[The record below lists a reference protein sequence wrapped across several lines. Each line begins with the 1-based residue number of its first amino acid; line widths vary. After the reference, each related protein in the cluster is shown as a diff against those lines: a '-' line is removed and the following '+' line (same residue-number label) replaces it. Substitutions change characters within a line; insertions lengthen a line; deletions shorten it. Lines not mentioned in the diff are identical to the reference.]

1 MSDLGRI
8 GIWSMELRTG
18 SAEAVGDAAAELDDL
33 GYLALWIPGLDGP
46 GTIAQV
52 EVLLG
57 ATRRA
62 TIATGVLGLWSQP
75 PAQLA
80 ADHHRLTAAH
90 GPRLLT
96 GIGVSNADSA
106 RSKGQTYPGAVTAMT
121 DYLDRID
128 AATDPIPHNERV
140 LAALGPKMTK
150 LAAERASGSH
160 PFLVTP
166 QYVANSREIGGRD
179 MLLAPHQIVVLD
191 ESPSDARETARG
203 MVGAALGLP
212 SYQANVRRMGF
223 GDDDLASGG
232 SDRLIDAV
240 VAWGDLDAIAGRIR
254 EHFDAGAD
262 HVALQVLAVPGGL
275 TTAQVWRELAEVI

>member
-1 MSDLGRI
+1 MSDLGTI

-57 ATRRA
+57 ATRQA

-223 GDDDLASGG
+223 GDDDLASAG

-240 VAWGDLDAIAGRIR
+240 VAWGDLDAIGGRIR

-275 TTAQVWRELAEVI
+275 TTAQVWRELASMI

>member
-33 GYLALWIPGLDGP
+33 GFLALWIPGLDGP

-62 TIATGVLGLWSQP
+62 TIATGVLGLWSQTP
-75 PAQLA
+75 GQLA

-128 AATDPIPHNERV
+128 AVTEPIPHNERV

-166 QYVANSREIGGRD
+166 QYIANSREIGGRD

-240 VAWGDLDAIAGRIR
+240 VAWGDLDAVAERIR

-262 HVALQVLAVPGGL
+262 HVALQALAVPGGL
-275 TTAQVWRELAEVI
+275 TTAQVWRELASLI

>member
-1 MSDLGRI
+1 
-8 GIWSMELRTG
+8 
-18 SAEAVGDAAAELDDL
+18 
-33 GYLALWIPGLDGP
+33 
-46 GTIAQV
+46 
-52 EVLLG
+52 
-57 ATRRA
+57 
-62 TIATGVLGLWSQP
+62 
-75 PAQLA
+75 LA

-240 VAWGDLDAIAGRIR
+240 VAWGDLDAIGGRIR

-275 TTAQVWRELAEVI
+275 TTAQVWRELASVI

>member
-75 PAQLA
+75 PGQLA

-128 AATDPIPHNERV
+128 AATDPIPKGERV

-166 QYVANSREIGGRD
+166 QYIANSRELGGRD

-191 ESPSDARETARG
+191 DSPSEARQTARG

-223 GDDDLASGG
+223 GDDDLASAG

-240 VAWGDLDAIAGRIR
+240 VAWGDLDAIAERIR

-275 TTAQVWRELAEVI
+275 TTAEAWRELASLI